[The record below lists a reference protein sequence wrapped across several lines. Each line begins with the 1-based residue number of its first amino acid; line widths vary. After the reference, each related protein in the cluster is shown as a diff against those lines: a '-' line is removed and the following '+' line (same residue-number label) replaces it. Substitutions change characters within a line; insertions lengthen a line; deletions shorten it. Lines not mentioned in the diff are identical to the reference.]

1 MTANTASSSSQEQQQ
16 QVRAPAVQAEETLK
30 MASQQLQDRPEQTQ
44 EQSSLSSPTS
54 TTTTPADSPLFSTTF
69 ISPEVQAALP
79 EGYTLRPLHRS
90 DFYNSYLDVLRV
102 LTTVGEVSYSGWSE
116 RYDWMKS
123 RGGEYFPI
131 VICDDKGK
139 VVGTGTL
146 LVERKFIHSLGSVG
160 HIEDI
165 AVDTHQQGKRLGLRL
180 IQALDYVAEKAGC
193 YKTILDCSEHNE
205 GFYIK
210 CGFKRAGLEMA
221 HYY

>member
-1 MTANTASSSSQEQQQ
+1 MGT
-16 QVRAPAVQAEETLK
+16 
-30 MASQQLQDRPEQTQ
+30 
-44 EQSSLSSPTS
+44 
-54 TTTTPADSPLFSTTF
+54 
-69 ISPEVQAALP
+69 
-79 EGYTLRPLHRS
+79 
-90 DFYNSYLDVLRV
+90 
-102 LTTVGEVSYSGWSE
+102 
-116 RYDWMKS
+116 

-131 VICDDKGK
+131 VICDDKGR

-146 LVERKFIHSLGSVG
+146 LVERKFIHGLGLVG